1 VRIAPARTATGR
13 LHGEAAA
20 EPGSARRKP
29 SPASGARGWSSLA
42 SSACSALALVLA
54 APAAAHLSVNPA
66 QVRAG
71 ALVDLAFSVPNAE
84 DARGVDQVTVRV
96 PAAFQLDDAEAKAG
110 WTQSRAGRAITWRG
124 GPIPRGQFARFG
136 IRGTAPARAG
146 TVFFNVLAGDRT
158 GTSSTYRVGLEVTA
172 HGPEDHGARSL
183 GTAALVAA
191 LVAIVLSLAALFV
204 GLYLWLRPPPA

>member
-1 VRIAPARTATGR
+1 VRVARARKATGR
-13 LHGEAAA
+13 LRGEAAA

-29 SPASGARGWSSLA
+29 SPDSGARGWSSLA
-42 SSACSALALVLA
+42 SSACSALVLA

-96 PAAFQLDDAEAKAG
+96 PTAFQLDDAEAKAS

-191 LVAIVLSLAALFV
+191 LVAIVLALAALFV